1 MLNEDLIRKAEAG
14 MKESNKIL
22 IQELVADL
30 EQKGIL
36 PAIAINGKVSSLK
49 IFDAEM
55 ERFKKILDDNHLSK
69 KDFCLMI
76 DSSDNDSLSKK
87 DIKKYVFIV
96 DKKTGRTRK
105 YPLKT
110 WESCVLR
117 EINSK
122 KFFCD
127 K

>member
-30 EQKGIL
+30 EQKGIF

-49 IFDAEM
+49 IFDAELKKF
-55 ERFKKILDDNHLSK
+55 EKILDDNGLSREN
-69 KDFCLMI
+69 FCFMI
-76 DSSDNDSLSKK
+76 DSNIENSMSSK

-96 DKKTGRTRK
+96 DKKTGKTKK

-110 WESCVLR
+110 WESS
-117 EINSK
+117 ITSDISKK
-122 KFFCD
+122 KFFYD
-127 K
+127 